1 MSGAS
6 AFTFLS
12 DDRYEYDDD
21 DTYEY
26 DDDDRYENE
35 DDYYASDDDFYTFG
49 YDSDDDSIEGYE
61 GDHIVGD
68 LDDEYDAIYE
78 FEASASEGER
88 DLYQF
93 DLQDGAVVGANEF
106 DDGRW
111 ESEFIK
117 PNESYQV
124 NEDGTIVKTE
134 VKRFGTEIET
144 YADLDGD
151 GLYSKVGRTWES
163 NSSSSETTTIKSR
176 YDDWYEFS
184 GELDEFELIGTPDQV
199 VVTSL
204 SDGSSQSIEAAER
217 VLFSNGARAYDIDG
231 RAGKAYRI
239 YKAAFDRDPMEGDT
253 DGLGYWIAQ
262 MDNGMDMVEVAERFI
277 DSAEFRSVYG
287 ENPSNE
293 EFLNKI
299 YLNVLDRLPDEEGYA
314 WWMDQLENNPEKTW
328 EKVLADFSE
337 SAENQANVADLVAN
351 GIAFDPW
358 VG

>member
-1 MSGAS
+1 MSGTS

-12 DDRYEYDDD
+12 DDRD
-21 DTYEY
+21 EY
-26 DDDDRYENE
+26 DDDDRYESDDE
-35 DDYYASDDDFYTFG
+35 DDRL
-49 YDSDDDSIEGYE
+49 DDDSDESS
-61 GDHIVGD
+61 
-68 LDDEYDAIYE
+68 DD
-78 FEASASEGER
+78 SEGER

-93 DLQDGAVVGANEF
+93 DLQDGVVVGANEF

-117 PNESYQV
+117 SNESYQV

-151 GLYSKVGRTWES
+151 RLYSKVGRSWES
-163 NSSSSETTTIKSR
+163 NSSSSETTTAQSR

-184 GELDEFELIGTPDQV
+184 GELDEFELTGTPDQL

-204 SDGSSQSIEAAER
+204 SDGSSQSLEAAER

-231 RAGKAYRI
+231 QAGKAYRI

-262 MDNGMDMVEVAERFI
+262 MDDGMDMVEVAERFI

-337 SAENQANVADLVAN
+337 CAENQENVAELIAN
-351 GIAFDPW
+351 GIVFDPW